1 MIIKEI
7 KAKSALTKSKLPEA
21 DYCLNP
27 YIGCA
32 HGCIYC
38 YARFMRRFTGHLND
52 DWGQFVDVKV
62 NIAELLEKELAKNPK
77 LGAILLGSVT
87 DAYQP
92 VEKKYGIT
100 KAILKVLSR
109 YQYPLSILTKSD
121 LVLRDIDI
129 LTRISSCE
137 VGLTITSLEQKYL
150 RVIEPLAVSP
160 DRRVESLSRLHEAG
174 IKTYAFIGPVLP
186 GITNL
191 PEILAKLAGSV
202 DFVMI
207 ESLNQR
213 FGDWNNFIK
222 IISSA
227 FPDIGALYQK
237 RIDKQYWDGVEQMAR
252 RLCEENQIELKG
264 FYRH

>member
-1 MIIKEI
+1 MKIKEI
-7 KAKSALTKSKLPEA
+7 KTKSALTKSNLPEV

-38 YARFMRRFTGHLND
+38 YARFMRRFTGHNKD
-52 DWGQFVDVKV
+52 VWGQFVDVKV
-62 NIAELLEKELAKNPK
+62 NIAELLKKELTKNPK

-100 KAILKVLSR
+100 KAILEVLVH

-129 LTRISSCE
+129 LTRISNCE
-137 VGLTITSLEQKYL
+137 VGLTITSLDKKYSK
-150 RVIEPLAVSP
+150 VIEPLAVSP
-160 DRRVESLSRLHEAG
+160 DRRLEALSRLHKAG

-186 GITNL
+186 GITDL
-191 PEILAKLAGSV
+191 TEMLARLAGNV

-213 FGDWNNFIK
+213 FGDWDNFIK
-222 IISSA
+222 TISSA
-227 FPDIGALYQK
+227 FPDFLASYQK
-237 RIDKQYWDGVEQMAR
+237 GFSKQYWDEVEQTAR
-252 RLCEENQIELKG
+252 RLCEQNKIELKG